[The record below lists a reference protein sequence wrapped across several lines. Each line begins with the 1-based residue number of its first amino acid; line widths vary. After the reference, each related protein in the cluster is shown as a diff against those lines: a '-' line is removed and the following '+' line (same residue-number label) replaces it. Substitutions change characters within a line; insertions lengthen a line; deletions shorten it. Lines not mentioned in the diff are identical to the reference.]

1 MCLLLYVMS
10 IITHHINSKFVV
22 GFVIYQIKDPDSTQ
36 LPLQKDFFRYNS
48 SCARS
53 KSFINSR
60 ELTGR
65 FKLNPGTYVIIP
77 STFEPD
83 KEGDFIL
90 RIFSEKMHNVV
101 QIS

>member
-1 MCLLLYVMS
+1 MS
-10 IITHHINSKFVV
+10 IIMHQIYSKFFI
-22 GFVIYQIKDPDSTQ
+22 GFVIYQVKDPDSTQ

-60 ELTGR
+60 ELSCR
-65 FKLNPGTYVIIP
+65 FKLNPGTYIIIP

-90 RIFSEKMHNVV
+90 RIFSEKMANVEQV
-101 QIS
+101 S

>member
-1 MCLLLYVMS
+1 MCLVLYDMT
-10 IITHHINSKFVV
+10 IIMHQIHCKFFI

-36 LPLQKDFFRYNS
+36 LPLEKDFFRYNS

-53 KSFINSR
+53 NSFINSR
-60 ELTGR
+60 ELSCR

-90 RIFSEKMHNVV
+90 RIFSEKMQKVE
-101 QIS
+101 QAS

>member
-1 MCLLLYVMS
+1 MHQIY
-10 IITHHINSKFVV
+10 SKFFI
-22 GFVIYQIKDPDSTQ
+22 GFVIYQVKDPDSTQ
-36 LPLQKDFFRYNS
+36 FPLQKDFFRYNS

-60 ELTGR
+60 ELSCR
-65 FKLNPGTYVIIP
+65 FKLNPGVYVIIP

-90 RIFSEKMHNVV
+90 RIFSEKMAKVE
-101 QIS
+101 QAS